1 MSSLRETIREKRCT
15 RASYNGNPR
24 QGSCHRAQGDRTTSR
39 ERCGDIGSSTNV
51 RYLFVYDTEVCALNL
66 SSLSRS
72 AKRPATINHDG
83 PEQDRPEAGKQNVP
97 QVSPPIMQPPPAS
110 SGLGDPYLTNDR
122 IISQILQPVS
132 LPSPSHISDPDHNF
146 PSPLD
151 RQQLHNNDMYPSPGI
166 SAGYGSSMQVPFPQ
180 PSLAHLAQPA
190 QHPNMDRLLQAVS
203 TSHWVEPS
211 FQGKTG
217 YEALQPGYHAN
228 VQSGTPSTYES
239 SQIPTG
245 YINLGVPT
253 SAMVPE
259 QVNVEEG
266 MADVFGWGVNSTEWM
281 QLYDSMGMDSNLVA
295 PAETPYPHPP
305 RTYIPAV
312 NQSYPVTQQD
322 IVTGSP
328 VWISDPHQHL
338 QQIQRH
344 SVPEGPSHLRT
355 RIQRRP
361 SAQAYQGTESPL
373 GSVTHDHT
381 GNVEYGLPSEL
392 SNNQEAYP
400 SRTSLINRDIQLMS
414 SNNRSAALGDAY
426 TSDDMIPGRN
436 TRQPTNEVVY
446 GEEGTPWVSR

>member
-305 RTYIPAV
+305 RTYI
-312 NQSYPVTQQD
+312 D
-322 IVTGSP
+322 
-328 VWISDPHQHL
+328 
-338 QQIQRH
+338 RK
-344 SVPEGPSHLRT
+344 SV
-355 RIQRRP
+355 
-361 SAQAYQGTESPL
+361 
-373 GSVTHDHT
+373 V
-381 GNVEYGLPSEL
+381 
-392 SNNQEAYP
+392 
-400 SRTSLINRDIQLMS
+400 
-414 SNNRSAALGDAY
+414 
-426 TSDDMIPGRN
+426 
-436 TRQPTNEVVY
+436 
-446 GEEGTPWVSR
+446 